1 MVDQIGLGPCETGFT
16 HRTSSPQQSC
26 KALRSFMA
34 QQSTDLAEEKK
45 MKLSPPSFCRD
56 EFKQK
61 KWNQNPPLGLLC
73 WSFRVFRLPR
83 CLSFLSKSIDV
94 FSDVLCFFQTFLGV
108 PLSQI
113 TSSSFQ
119 NIPTGHMGAGI
130 VPTPTG
136 QSDSSVHSE
145 FRTQKF
151 PGYNLAAA
159 TVTSQNQVGQVGAWS
174 FFLQEKNLCHFSETK
189 TSSATRPCSVL
200 CCAMVPPSGAS
211 GASSCDTTWLLSG
224 K

>member
-1 MVDQIGLGPCETGFT
+1 MTKKNYIVENYFLIQIMVDQIGLGPCETGFT

-34 QQSTDLAEEKK
+34 QQSTDLAEEKN
-45 MKLSPPSFCRD
+45 MKLSPLLFVGMNLN
-56 EFKQK
+56 K
-61 KWNQNPPLGLLC
+61 KMESKPTTWFVVLE
-73 WSFRVFRLPR
+73 FRLPR

-94 FSDVLCFFQTFLGV
+94 QTFLVV

-113 TSSSFQ
+113 TSSTFQ

-136 QSDSSVHSE
+136 QTDSSVHLE
-145 FRTQKF
+145 FTTQVSRVQ
-151 PGYNLAAA
+151 PGNC
-159 TVTSQNQVGQVGAWS
+159 N
-174 FFLQEKNLCHFSETK
+174 CDITK
-189 TSSATRPCSVL
+189 PSATRPCSVL
-200 CCAMVPPSGAS
+200 CYAMVPPSGAS

>member
-1 MVDQIGLGPCETGFT
+1 MVDRIGLGPCETGFT

-34 QQSTDLAEEKK
+34 QQSTDLAEEKN
-45 MKLSPPSFCRD
+45 MKLSPLLFVGMNLN
-56 EFKQK
+56 K

-73 WSFRVFRLPR
+73 WSFPVFLLPR

-119 NIPTGHMGAGI
+119 NIPTGAHGSWDYTNASWPKWFLGSL
-130 VPTPTG
+130 G
-136 QSDSSVHSE
+136 VHDTKIS
-145 FRTQKF
+145 R
-151 PGYNLAAA
+151 YNLATA

-174 FFLQEKNLCHFSETK
+174 FFGGKK
-189 TSSATRPCSVL
+189 TSATFLKQKHQARPAPHVL

-211 GASSCDTTWLLSG
+211 GASSCDTTWLLAG

>member
-34 QQSTDLAEEKK
+34 QQSTDLSEEKN
-45 MKLSPPSFCRD
+45 MKLSPLLFVGMNLN
-56 EFKQK
+56 K

-73 WSFRVFRLPR
+73 WSFPVFQFPR

-119 NIPTGHMGAGI
+119 NIPTGAHGSWDCTNANW
-130 VPTPTG
+130 P
-136 QSDSSVHSE
+136 
-145 FRTQKF
+145 K
-151 PGYNLAAA
+151 
-159 TVTSQNQVGQVGAWS
+159 
-174 FFLQEKNLCHFSETK
+174 
-189 TSSATRPCSVL
+189 
-200 CCAMVPPSGAS
+200 
-211 GASSCDTTWLLSG
+211 
-224 K
+224 